1 MMRCQFPLRIA
12 YCMTYNKAQSQTFQ
26 QILLD
31 ATGEPFS
38 HGHLYVAM
46 SRVRL
51 SWNLRVFIKKTQ
63 LFPNLED
70 PTQTSDMPIITNVVY
85 PQVLLPG
92 NR

>member
-1 MMRCQFPLRIA
+1 
-12 YCMTYNKAQSQTFQ
+12 MTHNKAQSQSFQ

-31 ATGEPFS
+31 TTGQPFS

-51 SWNLRVFIKKTQ
+51 SWKLRVFIEKIQ
-63 LFPNLED
+63 LFPYLED
-70 PTQTSDMPIITNVVY
+70 PTQSIDMLVITNVVY

-92 NR
+92 YR

>member
-1 MMRCQFPLRIA
+1 
-12 YCMTYNKAQSQTFQ
+12 MTFNKAQSQSFQ

-31 ATGEPFS
+31 TTGQPFS

-51 SWNLRVFIKKTQ
+51 SWKLSVFIEKNQ
-63 LFPNLED
+63 LFPNLKD
-70 PTQTSDMPIITNVVY
+70 PTQSSDMPVITNVVY